1 VDAAR
6 EHPPGGVAA
15 GDALHAVRKTAKRVR
30 YTAEMAEPVLGAPA
44 AELVACAK
52 EVQEVLGARQDTV
65 VTRERCRVL
74 GIAAGAAGGES
85 AWTWGRLHAL
95 EEARA
100 HDAER
105 RFWELEP
112 ALHDAVARARAA
124 G

>member
-1 VDAAR
+1 
-6 EHPPGGVAA
+6 
-15 GDALHAVRKTAKRVR
+15 
-30 YTAEMAEPVLGAPA
+30 VLGAPA
-44 AELVACAK
+44 AALVACAE

-85 AWTWGRLHAL
+85 AWTWGRLHGL
-95 EEARA
+95 EEGRA